1 MPDKVYFRLSPPWP
15 ADPGIRFADN
25 IREGGNHGQAY
36 VVRFYNARDKGG
48 FLPAEVAANADG
60 KETGDLGM
68 TATGENADYLESSHY
83 HLERKSIIF

>member
-1 MPDKVYFRLSPPWP
+1 MRDKAYFWLIPAWP

-25 IREGGNHGQAY
+25 IREGGNHGQADA
-36 VVRFYNARDKGG
+36 VRFYNARDNGG

-68 TATGENADYLESSHY
+68 TATEENADYS
-83 HLERKSIIF
+83 ERSNA